1 MRKAVQ
7 NELNRFFA
15 QFKLLHYKKGETFL
29 HADDPPPGIFYV
41 KSGYVRLYSISK
53 EGEEL
58 TLVIF
63 APGNCFP
70 LSWAINNTPNAY
82 NLEAM
87 TDVEVWRAPKDMF
100 ISFIK
105 NNPEVLLDL
114 TRRVLRRLLASFV
127 RMEHLV
133 FGNSYE
139 KVASMLFLLGR
150 RLGKRKGRMTIVQIH
165 LTHKDI
171 GSLAGLA
178 RETVSLAME
187 KLEKKRLI
195 TYHRSLIAIRN
206 IEKLK
211 KESLVT
217 ES

>member
-1 MRKAVQ
+1 MVRAVQ
-7 NELNRFFA
+7 NELDGFFA
-15 QFKLLHYKKGETFL
+15 QFKLLRYKKGETFL
-29 HADDPPPGIFYV
+29 HADDPPPGIFCV
-41 KSGYVRLYSISK
+41 KSGYVRLYSISE

-87 TDVEVWRAPKDMF
+87 TDVEVWRAPKDEF
-100 ISFIK
+100 ISFTK
-105 NNPEVLLDL
+105 NNPEVLLEL

-150 RLGKRKGRMTIVQIH
+150 RLGKRKGRMTIVQIP

-171 GSLAGLA
+171 GSLVGLA

-195 TYHRSLIAIRN
+195 TYHRGLIAIKN